1 MRISDWS
8 SDVCSSDLLV
18 RVGDTIQEGQVIAHL
33 SQTEVEQRYRNAQ
46 QVLAE
51 RKAELLRQEGLV
63 AKERALKK
71 DNLAQRRV
79 ALERRLA
86 VARERREFQRQR
98 LADEER
104 LLAARILTR
113 EAVSPTRQAFNQIG
127 RESCRDRECQ
137 DV

>member
-63 AKERALKK
+63 AKERALKT
-71 DNLAQRRV
+71 DNLAQRRA

-104 LLAARILTR
+104 VLAARTL
-113 EAVSPTRQAFNQIG
+113 TRQAVSTPRQEINQAAQAIPDIRPNLG
-127 RESCRDRECQ
+127 
-137 DV
+137 